1 MNDRRTEGRSEHTLQ
16 VCMRET
22 SIMLVHDDPEPMLSK
37 AEAGMIRIRLLEQAR
52 LRKEADAYWAGKLMQ
67 AG

>member
-1 MNDRRTEGRSEHTLQ
+1 
-16 VCMRET
+16 MRET
-22 SIMLVHDDPEPMLSK
+22 SIMLVHDDPEPMLSN